1 MSDTLQHSALRPILG
16 PAVRELLHYMATT
29 QASRGNFPAA
39 RVRRALR
46 PICRAARERGMLAEQ
61 LVLLCKE
68 EWRSL
73 PESLRM
79 ERGASEQTIAAAI
92 TLCIEEYYD
101 GADDLGAHRTRLR
114 GRESSSESAAFREQR
129 LEDHP

>member
-16 PAVRELLHYMATT
+16 PAVRELLHYVATT
-29 QASRGNFPAA
+29 QESRGVFPAA

-46 PICRAARERGMLAEQ
+46 PICRAARERGVLAEQ

-68 EWRSL
+68 EWRAL

-92 TLCIEEYYD
+92 TLC
-101 GADDLGAHRTRLR
+101 
-114 GRESSSESAAFREQR
+114 SERAAFREQR
-129 LEDHP
+129 LEEHP